1 MTEPDSGRDSSD
13 LALTAAEP
21 VAPVQP
27 ERMRTMIPIEDATR
41 DALAERAADYVAKL
55 ATLDPRSPEFLA
67 KLGDITTLGDND
79 VQVSSGLTSR
89 MLSRSVAALAGAK
102 GDGAG
107 AQHEVANGLVELRRT
122 VEDLD
127 PKDLGRLSGRK
138 LLSRLPFGKAL
149 RDFVNR
155 YQSANAN
162 INKIIVSL
170 RSGQDE
176 LRRDNVAVQNERTQL
191 WTTMGKLQ
199 EYVVLAEALDRAV
212 EERIAQ
218 LALTDPEGANA
229 LRADVLFPVRQK
241 RQDLLTHLAV
251 CAQGYLALDTVRR
264 NNEELIRGVDRAAT
278 TTVSALRV
286 AVTVAGA
293 LSNQKLV
300 IAQVDALRGT
310 TEEIISANAEM
321 LAAQTVDV
329 QRIAADPA
337 VGAETLRRSFQQIY
351 DTIDRIDAFKAQAV
365 TSMQET
371 VDALQDEL
379 SGASR
384 YLERSQSRSELER

>member
-1 MTEPDSGRDSSD
+1 MTEPVSGRDSD
-13 LALTAAEP
+13 LTLTAAEP
-21 VAPVQP
+21 VPPIEP
-27 ERMRTMIPIEDATR
+27 ERMRTMVPIEDTTR

-55 ATLDPRSPEFLA
+55 ATLDPRSPEFVA
-67 KLGDITTLGDND
+67 KLGDVTTLGDND
-79 VQVSSGLTSR
+79 VQASSRLTSR

-107 AQHEVANGLVELRRT
+107 AQRQVATGLVDLRRT

-127 PKDLGRLSGRK
+127 PKDFGRPSGRK
-138 LLSRLPFGKAL
+138 LLSRLPFGKSL

-176 LRRDNVAVQNERTQL
+176 LRRDNVAIQNERTQL
-191 WTTMGKLQ
+191 WATMGKLQ
-199 EYVVLAEALDRAV
+199 EYVVLAEALDGAV
-212 EERIAQ
+212 EERVAQ
-218 LALTDPEGANA
+218 VGLTDPEGANT

-310 TEEIISANAEM
+310 TEDIIGANAEM
-321 LAAQTVDV
+321 LATQSVDV

-337 VGAETLRRSFQQIY
+337 VGTETLRRSFQQIY
-351 DTIDRIDAFKAQAV
+351 DTIDRVDAFKAQAV
-365 TSMQET
+365 TSMQAT

-379 SGASR
+379 SGASQ
-384 YLERSQSRSELER
+384 YVERSQSRSELER

>member
-1 MTEPDSGRDSSD
+1 MTKPASSRDSGD
-13 LALTAAEP
+13 LALTAADP
-21 VAPVQP
+21 VAAVEP

-55 ATLDPRSPEFLA
+55 ATLDPRSPEFVA

-79 VQVSSGLTSR
+79 VEASSRLTSR

-102 GDGAG
+102 GDAADG
-107 AQHEVANGLVELRRT
+107 QHQVARGLVDLRRT

-138 LLSRLPFGKAL
+138 LLSRLPLGKAL

-162 INKIIVSL
+162 INRIVVSL

-176 LRRDNVAVQNERTQL
+176 LRRDNVAIQNERTQI
-191 WTTMGKLQ
+191 WSTMGKLQ

-218 LALTDPEGANA
+218 VALADPEGANT

-251 CAQGYLALDTVRR
+251 CAQGYLALDKVRR
-264 NNEELIRGVDRAAT
+264 NNDELIRGVDRAAT

-293 LSNQKLV
+293 LTSQNHV

-310 TEEIISANAEM
+310 TEDIIGANAEM
-321 LAAQTVDV
+321 LASQAVDV

-337 VGAETLRRSFQQIY
+337 VGTETLRRSFQRIY

-365 TSMQET
+365 TSMQAT
-371 VDALQDEL
+371 VEALQDEL
-379 SGASR
+379 SDASH
-384 YLERSQSRSELER
+384 YLERSQRRSELEK

>member
-1 MTEPDSGRDSSD
+1 MTKPASGRDSGD
-13 LALTAAEP
+13 LALTAADP
-21 VAPVQP
+21 VAAVEP
-27 ERMRTMIPIEDATR
+27 ERMRTMVPIEDATR

-55 ATLDPRSPEFLA
+55 ATLDPRSPEFVA

-79 VQVSSGLTSR
+79 VQASSRLTSR

-107 AQHEVANGLVELRRT
+107 GQHQVARGLVDLRRT

-138 LLSRLPFGKAL
+138 LLSRLPLGKAL

-155 YQSANAN
+155 YQSASAN
-162 INKIIVSL
+162 INRIVVSL

-176 LRRDNVAVQNERTQL
+176 LRRDNVAIQNERTQI
-191 WTTMGKLQ
+191 WSTMGKLQ
-199 EYVVLAEALDRAV
+199 EYVVLAEALDHAV

-218 LALTDPEGANA
+218 VALADPEEANA

-264 NNEELIRGVDRAAT
+264 NNDELIRGVDRAAT

-293 LSNQKLV
+293 LTSQKQV

-310 TEEIISANAEM
+310 TDDIIGANAEM
-321 LAAQTVDV
+321 LASQAVDV

-337 VGAETLRRSFQQIY
+337 VGTETLRRSFQRIY
-351 DTIDRIDAFKAQAV
+351 DTIDRIDSFKARAV
-365 TSMQET
+365 TSMQAT
-371 VDALQDEL
+371 VEALQDEL
-379 SGASR
+379 GDASH
-384 YLERSQSRSELER
+384 YLERSQRRSELEK